1 MENGKK
7 MSEALQSPVDRRGF
21 VKSLGLATAGIAGA
35 AVVGG
40 KLGVLDSI
48 PGINRTGLTA
58 RAVAA
63 GAITDVD
70 ILNFALNLEYLEAE
84 FYTVVTTG
92 KTLAQ
97 SGFNLN
103 GTGNSGPTT
112 GGSIVGFTGSSGG
125 VEVTKQLKAVMAE
138 ITYDEQQHVHL
149 LRGALGADA
158 IAKPAINLDA
168 LGTGYQGFMH
178 CIALARAFEDVGTSA
193 YGGAAPLIQSK
204 DILQTA
210 AQIALTEAYH
220 AGTLRLIAAAN
231 NDAFLFKVDGRD
243 ILPPPNGTQY
253 FPADFQALSRIRT
266 TSEVLAIVYGNATS
280 GANSGGFY
288 PNGMNGNITT
298 V

>member
-7 MSEALQSPVDRRGF
+7 ISEALQSPVDRRGF
-21 VKSLGLATAGIAGA
+21 VKSVGLGAAGLASA

-40 KLGVLDSI
+40 KLGILDKI

-103 GTGNSGPTT
+103 GTGTPGPTT
-112 GGSIVGFTGSSGG
+112 GGGIVSFLSSSGG

-168 LGTGYQGFMH
+168 LGTGYEGFMH
-178 CIALARAFEDVGTSA
+178 CIAVARAFEDVGVSA
-193 YGGAAPLIQSK
+193 YGGAAPLISSK
-204 DILQTA
+204 DYLGVA

-220 AGTLRLIAAAN
+220 AGTLRLICAAN

-253 FPADFQALSRIRT
+253 FPVDYQALARTRT
-266 TSEVLAIVYGNATS
+266 TSEVLAIVYANSTS
-280 GANSGGFY
+280 GATGGGFY